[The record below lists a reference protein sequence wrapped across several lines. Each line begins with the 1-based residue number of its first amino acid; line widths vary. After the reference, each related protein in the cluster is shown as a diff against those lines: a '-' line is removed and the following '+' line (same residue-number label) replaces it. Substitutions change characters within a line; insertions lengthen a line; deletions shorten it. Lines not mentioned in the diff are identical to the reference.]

1 MPGQA
6 VYIRY
11 QAVCEFLR
19 NNEDSHSS
27 RQQYHFLRDLFAQ
40 QASHGRKTCFMSR
53 KNIVL
58 TMYKLTQGPVL
69 QN

>member
-11 QAVCEFLR
+11 QAVCEFLH

-27 RQQYHFLRDLFAQ
+27 SDGLCTTFYAICSPSKLRMVV
-40 QASHGRKTCFMSR
+40 KY
-53 KNIVL
+53 VL
-58 TMYKLTQGPVL
+58 
-69 QN
+69 